1 MLQYIYH
8 MHGSIVALRGCVKER
23 NLFVTLIETIK
34 TSSLNTKLKV
44 AYICIVVRISDI
56 CEHDQ

>member
-1 MLQYIYH
+1 

-23 NLFVTLIETIK
+23 NLFVTVIETIK

-44 AYICIVVRISDI
+44 AYICIVVHQIFVSMISS
-56 CEHDQ
+56 